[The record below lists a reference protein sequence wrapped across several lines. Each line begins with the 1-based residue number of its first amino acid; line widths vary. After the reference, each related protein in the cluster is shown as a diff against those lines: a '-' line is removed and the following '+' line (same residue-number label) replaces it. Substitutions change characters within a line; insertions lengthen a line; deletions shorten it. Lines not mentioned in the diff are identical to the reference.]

1 MTYPLRKFFLRV
13 FRLPFSHIAAIEFT
27 KMMTHNCLAVSQCLC
42 FRCKLTHLSQSKK
55 QCETIFLH
63 RIVIFHEMSSACFR
77 SQQRIHLLINF
88 FHHLA
93 ITCPK
98 PSYHL
103 NQQQNLSF
111 RQRKSRQSIHSTGC
125 LSILVQHTVLLHG
138 PDAGLVFM
146 PHRRH
151 ASSFFYFVFHRQKL
165 QLTTSPTLH
174 RSNNDKT
181 AGLTLQSRTAIRSK
195 ISVQVTP
202 AIWAMKLHLL
212 PELF

>member
-1 MTYPLRKFFLRV
+1 MTCPLRKFFLRV

-42 FRCKLTHLSQSKK
+42 FRCRLTHLSQSKK

-63 RIVIFHEMSSACFR
+63 RIFIFHEMGSACFR

-93 ITCPK
+93 ITRPK
-98 PSYHL
+98 HSYHL

-151 ASSFFYFVFHRQKL
+151 ASSFFLFF
-165 QLTTSPTLH
+165 S
-174 RSNNDKT
+174 T
-181 AGLTLQSRTAIRSK
+181 AKSCNSQRLRLFTVRTMIRP
-195 ISVQVTP
+195 QD
-202 AIWAMKLHLL
+202 
-212 PELF
+212 